1 MYGCERT
8 IIASGVR
15 RVHIT
20 RMATVTGG
28 PERTLTALNS
38 PANTYY
44 QARPGITIEPSLVMP
59 DSTLGQGT
67 FGTWHI
73 LPSISMV
80 DSVTCL
86 RYAECSR
93 APDYIINGYG
103 FPMQTISCTWR

>member
-1 MYGCERT
+1 
-8 IIASGVR
+8 
-15 RVHIT
+15 
-20 RMATVTGG
+20 MATVTGG
-28 PERTLTALNS
+28 PWPRAHLNS

-44 QARPGITIEPSLVMP
+44 QARPVITMTFSG
-59 DSTLGQGT
+59 DDTLGQGT

-80 DSVTCL
+80 DSGTCL